1 MDAGRSGDVLV
12 LVQRGV
18 VDDEAVAAQFGV
30 EFEGVELGPFGILE
44 FIRPPRRPGLRVHRV
59 GHLEE
64 MAAFMIDR
72 ERRGQ
77 DLGPPGLARSCPVL
91 PGLARCGVGRSQQE
105 WQFPAGMA
113 VPSRNGSSF
122 EPRLMP
128 L

>member
-1 MDAGRSGDVLV
+1 MMDAGRSGDVLV

-77 DLGPPGLARSCPVL
+77 DLGPLGPLGPL
-91 PGLARCGVGRSQQE
+91 GLARCGVGRSQQE
-105 WQFPAGMA
+105 WQF
-113 VPSRNGSSF
+113 
-122 EPRLMP
+122 L
-128 L
+128 

>member
-1 MDAGRSGDVLV
+1 MMDAGRSGDVLV

-91 PGLARCGVGRSQQE
+91 PVAESD
-105 WQFPAGMA
+105 